1 MRWPILVPL
10 VGSLLAACASGSSV
24 KRKPKGENQVVAQGE
39 VGVKRTGRAGT
50 AFALEVGG
58 NAPRPMRQDMG
69 AGRGWLAIDG
79 PLGFSFPARELLAGE
94 APWKPASA
102 EVTFAQRASKSGGT
116 SREAALIH
124 MEGVASFAPV
134 VAIQK
139 PDLAV
144 KGLDSIGSQDARVL
158 LGRGIDQLVGSGDKD
173 AMETVVW
180 VDVVDESGAPAKWR
194 ERLREANR
202 GRTLAPLAG
211 RFVVVKRVR
220 VGDSYYRVPLALV
233 ILASQSTITREKDD
247 RFRWV
252 WEGLWHGKM
261 VAPPA
266 GLEFPEWETTLKLR
280 YREYEFKRART
291 RSLLWRTVLAPV
303 TLTADVGAAMFDPEA
318 EEGLY
323 TEVKQRR
330 ADRGR

>member
-1 MRWPILVPL
+1 MRRLTPLLLVL
-10 VGSLLAACASGSSV
+10 VSACASGSSV
-24 KRKPKGENQVVAQGE
+24 KKKPKGENQVVARAD
-39 VGVKRTGRAGT
+39 VGVKRVGRAATG
-50 AFALEVGG
+50 FALEVGG
-58 NAPRPMRQDMG
+58 NAPRAMAHDAG

-102 EVTFAQRASKSGGT
+102 EVTFAQRASRSGGT
-116 SREAALIH
+116 SREAALIR

-134 VAIQK
+134 VAIGK

-144 KGLDSIGSQDARVL
+144 RGLDSIGSQDARVL

-180 VDVVDESGAPAKWR
+180 VDVVDGSGAPAKWR

-202 GRTLAPLAG
+202 ARTLAPLAD

-220 VGDSYYRVPLALV
+220 VGDSYYRVPLDLV
-233 ILASQSTITREKDD
+233 ILASQSNITREEDD

-252 WEGLWHGKM
+252 WEGLWHGEM
-261 VAPPA
+261 VAMPA
-266 GLEFPEWETTLKLR
+266 ALEFPEWETTLKLR
-280 YREYEFKRART
+280 YREYEFKRARS

-303 TLTADVGAAMFDPEA
+303 TLTADIGAAMFDPDA

-323 TEVKQRR
+323 KEVKERR
-330 ADRGR
+330 EDRGN